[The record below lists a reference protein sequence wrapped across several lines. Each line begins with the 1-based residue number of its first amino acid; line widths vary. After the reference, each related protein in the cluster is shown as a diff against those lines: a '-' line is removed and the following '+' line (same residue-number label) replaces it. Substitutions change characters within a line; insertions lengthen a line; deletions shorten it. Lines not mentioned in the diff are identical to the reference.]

1 MCKSQRGFTLPI
13 VGVIVGFITA
23 MGSAVFPTFFHN
35 ARQDTAPIAE
45 TATSTPTK
53 TSRSAPVSARV
64 ASSSPAATNVTHNTV
79 QPNVKQPAT
88 VSSTPTE
95 PSTQSAGQN
104 TPTQT
109 QPAPSVPTLPP
120 PTAAELQGVAYLCTI
135 PQMASQCTITFW
147 NGYQNN
153 AIFRNDID
161 AIAQQLKQ
169 KLAQQSASQAQQ
181 AQAACLQ
188 ASVRAYDPTVTPE
201 ANLYIQQ
208 STVHACGLGPAPD
221 QTAFQVSELKTQ
233 VQQLQTTVQQQKSA
247 PTVQPT
253 QPSQT
258 CITQPWWD
266 AGVLRFTTKCSP
278 SY

>member
-1 MCKSQRGFTLPI
+1 MCKPQRGFTLPI

-35 ARQDTAPIAE
+35 TRPNTAPIAE

-53 TSRSAPVSARV
+53 TSRSAPVSTRV
-64 ASSSPAATNVTHNTV
+64 ASSSPFATNVTHNTV

-95 PSTQSAGQN
+95 PPVQSAAQN
-104 TPTQT
+104 TPIQT
-109 QPAPSVPTLPP
+109 QQTPPVPALPP
-120 PTAAELQGVAYLCTI
+120 PTATELQGVAYLCGI

-153 AIFRNDID
+153 AIFRSDID

-169 KLAQQSASQAQQ
+169 KLAQQSASQST
-181 AQAACLQ
+181 CLQ
-188 ASVRAYDPTVTPE
+188 ASVQSYDPTLTPE

-208 STVHACGLGPAPD
+208 STLHACGLGPAPD
-221 QTAFQVSELKTQ
+221 QTASQVAQLKTQ

-247 PTVQPT
+247 PAIQPT

-258 CITQPWWD
+258 CTTQPWWD
-266 AGVLRFTTKCSP
+266 AGVLRFKTTCSP